1 MISRTMQTIVIVED
15 DPDIRGLLELEL
27 RAGGYETALARDG
40 VAALGVIRKTQPA
53 LILLDIGLPGGDGF
67 VIMERLKEFDALATI
82 PIVVM
87 SARTAPE
94 MRERALAAGAAA
106 FLEKP
111 FAAGE
116 LMSTVGPILAAH
128 AGPVRIDAFLRRY
141 GSGLDE
147 YQAVFNSHRVDG
159 DAHPLVVEA
168 VSRVDVELPAVPRA
182 VKDGPVL
189 NGVTSG
195 FARLAPA
202 D

>member
-1 MISRTMQTIVIVED
+1 MICRIMQTIVIVED

-40 VAALGVIRKTQPA
+40 VSALGIIRKEQPA

-67 VIMERLKEFDALATI
+67 VIMQRLKDFDALATI

-111 FAAGE
+111 FDAGE
-116 LMSTVGPILAAH
+116 LLSTVGPILAARMPGRPG
-128 AGPVRIDAFLRRY
+128 A
-141 GSGLDE
+141 
-147 YQAVFNSHRVDG
+147 
-159 DAHPLVVEA
+159 
-168 VSRVDVELPAVPRA
+168 
-182 VKDGPVL
+182 
-189 NGVTSG
+189 TS
-195 FARLAPA
+195 A
-202 D
+202 

>member
-116 LMSTVGPILAAH
+116 LMSTVGTDPRGAD
-128 AGPVRIDAFLRRY
+128 AGHVWIDAWLRRH

-147 YQAVFNSHRVDG
+147 YAAVFDAHRVDG

-168 VSRVDVELPAVPRA
+168 VSRA
-182 VKDGPVL
+182 
-189 NGVTSG
+189 TSNSQPCHG
-195 FARLAPA
+195 QWRTALSSTA
-202 D
+202 

>member
-1 MISRTMQTIVIVED
+1 MIYRMAQTIVIVED

-40 VAALGVIRKTQPA
+40 VSALGVIRKEQPA

-67 VIMERLKEFDALATI
+67 VIMQRLKDFDALATI

-111 FAAGE
+111 FDAGE
-116 LMSTVGPILAAH
+116 LLSTVGPILAKRMPG
-128 AGPVRIDAFLRRY
+128 GP
-141 GSGLDE
+141 GT
-147 YQAVFNSHRVDG
+147 
-159 DAHPLVVEA
+159 
-168 VSRVDVELPAVPRA
+168 LPAE
-182 VKDGPVL
+182 G
-189 NGVTSG
+189 
-195 FARLAPA
+195 
-202 D
+202 